1 MPLAFT
7 VGALLVL
14 PAVLFAL
21 SLAQTFGVVGLSV
34 TAVLTYVVVLLGQ
47 DLRDN
52 SLAHQFPVVNVGK
65 HGFQSV
71 LGWW

>member
-1 MPLAFT
+1 
-7 VGALLVL
+7 
-14 PAVLFAL
+14 
-21 SLAQTFGVVGLSV
+21 
-34 TAVLTYVVVLLGQ
+34 VVVLLGQ